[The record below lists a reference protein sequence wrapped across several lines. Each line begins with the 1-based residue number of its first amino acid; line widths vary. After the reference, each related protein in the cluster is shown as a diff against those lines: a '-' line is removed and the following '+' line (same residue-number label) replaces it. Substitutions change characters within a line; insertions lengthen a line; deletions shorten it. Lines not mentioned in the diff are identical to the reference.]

1 MLPGIQAQTG
11 DIMKEADRIAR
22 NKQRLTEC
30 FPTFSKRVATVIKDM
45 EALGFRPRI
54 QDAHRT
60 IADQLKAFNGGFSD
74 VKFGFHNATGANG
87 KPESLAVDLLDD
99 DSPLSPGR
107 KYVITL
113 ASVAQKHSLNS
124 GVFFRLKTAP
134 ERKAL
139 QDAIDNLN
147 FSLQIRIGFDPTH
160 LEPTG
165 ITISEAKNGTRPT

>member
-1 MLPGIQAQTG
+1 MQ
-11 DIMKEADRIAR
+11 EAARLQR
-22 NKQRLTEC
+22 NKQRLGEC
-30 FPTFSKRVATVIKDM
+30 FPAFAKRVAKVIGEM

-60 IADQLKAFNGGFSD
+60 IADQLKAFNGGFSG
-74 VKFGFHNATGANG
+74 VKFGFHNVTGDGG

-99 DSPLSPGR
+99 DHPLAPPR

-113 ASVAQKHSLNS
+113 ASIAQKQELHS
-124 GVFFRLKTAP
+124 GIFFRLKTAP
-134 ERKAL
+134 ERKVL

-147 FSLQIRIGFDPTH
+147 FDLKVRIGFDPTH

-165 ITISEAKNGTRPT
+165 LTIAQAKAGGRPT